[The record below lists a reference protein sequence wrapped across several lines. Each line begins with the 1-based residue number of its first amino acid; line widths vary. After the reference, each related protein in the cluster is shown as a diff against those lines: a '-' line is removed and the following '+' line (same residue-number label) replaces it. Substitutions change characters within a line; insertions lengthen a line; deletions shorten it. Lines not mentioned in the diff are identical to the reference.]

1 MIKWPDGG
9 EVILFKSG
17 CFHLNFTFHELW
29 TMNTTSDNTTL
40 TSIQNSERIIS
51 LDVMRGIV
59 LCGIL
64 LMNINGFGLGFAYND
79 PSILGGDTGLN
90 LGTWMVTNLFFE
102 GTMRAL
108 FSLLFGV
115 GMFIFLDRLMKKG
128 AGINAA
134 DIYFRRITWLL
145 IFGLVHGYL
154 LLWVGEILFNYAL
167 MGFLVYSFRNMV
179 PKKLILTA
187 LVLFGI
193 GTAWNYEDY
202 RKDSK
207 WFAKVQQAEVLIA
220 SDQELPKEL
229 KTAKENWDKREAKR
243 SPEVTSEFT
252 KEMQKG
258 YFSVLN
264 HLSPIMYD
272 FNVTDP
278 YRGDLW
284 DVLSMMLIGIAL
296 FRWGLLSGEKPALPY
311 WLMMGIGY
319 PLGIAINYYEMQLI
333 LDANFSTLSFSQSNI
348 TYYWGRIF
356 VAMGHVGLIMLF
368 CKTPI
373 FGWLKTSLAAVG
385 KMALTNYM
393 MHSVFCM
400 FVFTGVGF
408 GLFGQLERFEL
419 LYVVFSIWIFQLIV
433 SPIWLRYFH
442 FGPMEW
448 LWRWLSYQQK
458 PRFRKEIGKSVSL
471 ATG

>member
-1 MIKWPDGG
+1 
-9 EVILFKSG
+9 
-17 CFHLNFTFHELW
+17 
-29 TMNTTSDNTTL
+29 MNTITNNTTL
-40 TSIQNSERIIS
+40 TSVQNTERIIS

-64 LMNINGFGLGFAYND
+64 IMNINGFGLAFGYND
-79 PSILGGDTGLN
+79 PSVLGGDTGLN
-90 LGTWMVTNLFFE
+90 LYTWMVTNLFFE

-115 GMFIFLDRLMKKG
+115 GMFIFLDRLLKKD
-128 AGINAA
+128 AGIKAA

-145 IFGLVHGYL
+145 VFGLIHGYL
-154 LLWVGEILFNYAL
+154 LLWVGEILYNYAL

-179 PKKLILTA
+179 PKKLVLTA
-187 LVLFGI
+187 LILLCF
-193 GTAWNYEDY
+193 GTAWNYNDY
-202 RKDSK
+202 RKDSE
-207 WFAKVQQAEVLIA
+207 WFAKVQQAEISMV
-220 SDQELPKEL
+220 SGQELPKEL
-229 KTAKENWDKREAKR
+229 KEAKDSWDKREAKT
-243 SPEVTSEFT
+243 SPEVTSEFIE
-252 KEMQKG
+252 EMHKG
-258 YFSVLN
+258 YFSVVK
-264 HLSPIMYD
+264 HQAPIMYD

-296 FRWGLLSGEKPALPY
+296 FRWGLLSGAKPAFPF
-311 WLMMGIGY
+311 WLMVGIGY
-319 PLGIAINYYEMQLI
+319 PIGIAINYYEMQLI

-373 FGWLKTSLAAVG
+373 FGWLKASLAAVG
-385 KMALTNYM
+385 KMALTNYL
-393 MHSVFCM
+393 MHSVICM
-400 FVFTGVGF
+400 FVFTGIGF

-419 LYVVFSIWIFQLIV
+419 LYVVFSIWIFQLIL
-433 SPIWLRYFH
+433 SPIWLQYFH

-448 LWRWLSYQQK
+448 VWRSLSYRQK
-458 PRFRKEIGKSVSL
+458 PPFRKEVGKLVSL
-471 ATG
+471 PVR